1 MQQVAPIWEDGKNE
15 HSFDG
20 PFMTRWIVPQDD
32 KTTMLIEFRHIS
44 ESEEATPAW
53 WLDPEQML
61 PAQLPISENKED
73 QQRQPGDYEAQTSQR
88 EIAIHGLEHLG
99 ATDQGVILFQRQV
112 RKGIQAVRE
121 GKDPEGLSP
130 GADKVMPTFAN
141 DTVVNAP
148 PAPTPEL
155 ERQLLLDTGR
165 RLAEEYIENPPNLKA
180 TERQIPRPPAR
191 RPPV

>member
-1 MQQVAPIWEDGKNE
+1 
-15 HSFDG
+15 
-20 PFMTRWIVPQDD
+20 
-32 KTTMLIEFRHIS
+32 
-44 ESEEATPAW
+44 
-53 WLDPEQML
+53 ML
-61 PAQLPISENKED
+61 PAQLPINENKED

-99 ATDQGVILFQRQV
+99 QTDQGVIMFRRQV
-112 RKGIQAVRE
+112 RRGIQAVRE

-130 GADKVMPTFAN
+130 GADKLMPTFAN

-165 RLAEEYIENPPNLKA
+165 RLAEEYIQNPPNLKD
-180 TERQIPRPPAR
+180 R
-191 RPPV
+191 